1 MRIIYIIILSSLF
14 MSCNVKSPNY
24 QDEKLK
30 KYFQEQWEQTLEN
43 YPEFATY
50 LGDHRYNDR
59 LTDMSIAAIHKRNIQ
74 TQESNKEILT
84 INRTLLSS
92 EYKLFAW

>member
-1 MRIIYIIILSSLF
+1 

-30 KYFQEQWEQTLEN
+30 KYFQDQWEQTLEN

-50 LGDHRYNDR
+50 LGEHRYNNR

-74 TQESNKEILT
+74 TQESNKEMLT
-84 INRTLLSS
+84 INRTSLSS
-92 EYKLFAW
+92 ESTLYFDL